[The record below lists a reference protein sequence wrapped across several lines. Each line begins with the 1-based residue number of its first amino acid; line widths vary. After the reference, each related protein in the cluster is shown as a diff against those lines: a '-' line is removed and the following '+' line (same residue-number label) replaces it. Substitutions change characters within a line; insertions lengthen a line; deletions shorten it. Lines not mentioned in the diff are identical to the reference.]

1 MKDKNVSAMDQCIP
15 NITEGAWRI
24 LTKEKPHNFKVVAEL
39 MPDVLLEQ
47 YSIGGL

>member
-1 MKDKNVSAMDQCIP
+1 MKDKNVCAMDQCIP
-15 NITEGAWRI
+15 NITEGAWKI
-24 LTKEKPHNFKVVAEL
+24 LNKEKPHNFKVAEL